1 MADMLGIPMV
11 RALCGLVM
19 LGLVGCQIPGEN
31 EEILDTEDKLRQRS
45 GSILGGDVGIKLLGG
60 EEDAGAIGSG
70 IAVNS
75 FLWRASLDTLSF
87 LPMQEADPFGGVI
100 LTDWYNP
107 PDTPNQR
114 IKVNLYILDRALR
127 SDALRVA
134 VFRQTRR
141 NGEWVD
147 DRVAEETAREVEDTI
162 LTRARQL
169 RIDQV
174 TG

>member
-1 MADMLGIPMV
+1 MRTVL
-11 RALCGLVM
+11 ALLCLAI
-19 LGLVGCQIPGEN
+19 LGLAGCQLPGEN
-31 EEILDTEDKLRQRS
+31 EEILDTEDKLRQRA
-45 GSILGGDVGIKLLGG
+45 GSIFGGDVGIQLLGG
-60 EEDAGAIGSG
+60 DEQANVGSG
-70 IAVNS
+70 IAVNN

-87 LPMQEADPFGGVI
+87 LPLQEADPFGGVI
-100 LTDWYNP
+100 LTDWYAP
-107 PDTPNQR
+107 PETPDQR
-114 IKVNLYILDRALR
+114 VKVNLYILDRALR

-141 NGEWVD
+141 NGEWID
-147 DRVAEETAREVEDTI
+147 DRVSEDTAREVEETI

>member
-1 MADMLGIPMV
+1 MLAL
-11 RALCGLVM
+11 RALRGVVALALVAGLI
-19 LGLVGCQIPGEN
+19 GCQLPGEN
-31 EEILDTEDKLRQRS
+31 EEILDKDDRARERR
-45 GSILGGDVGIKLLGG
+45 GSILGGEAGITIMGG
-60 EEDAGAIGSG
+60 EEEANTVGSG

-75 FLWRASLDTLSF
+75 FLWRASLDTLAF
-87 LPMQEADPFGGVI
+87 LPVQAADPFGGVI
-100 LTDWYNP
+100 LTDWYAS
-107 PDTPNQR
+107 PDAPNQR

-141 NGEWVD
+141 NGEWID
-147 DRVAEETAREVEDTI
+147 DRVSEETAREVEETI